1 MCGYVLPLYTTC
13 IYWSEREAGPVLV
26 AAGPFWQP
34 TLVQGV
40 TLWLPKMVFKLSN
53 LVPLRQFLARG
64 TIFGT
69 TKCSSG
75 DRRGRIFGN
84 QNRSSGIFG
93 VIQQHNI
100 FPFLSHRP
108 ELSLQRSVSTSS
120 CVNKNVAVH
129 LFFSCFH
136 MTLPFCHY
144 WMLLPLLSGL
154 LYSLL
159 LLSTAQSS

>member
-1 MCGYVLPLYTTC
+1 MWLCTSPVHYLHILVRKGSRTSFGCSRPFLATN
-13 IYWSEREAGPVLV
+13 IGPGGHSLV
-26 AAGPFWQP
+26 AKNGLQVVKFSTAKTIFGKRDNFWHNKVFIRGPEGAYFWQP

-75 DRRGRIFGN
+75 DQRGRIFGN

-93 VIQQHNI
+93 VIQQRNI

-108 ELSLQRSVSTSS
+108 ELSL
-120 CVNKNVAVH
+120 
-129 LFFSCFH
+129 
-136 MTLPFCHY
+136 
-144 WMLLPLLSGL
+144 
-154 LYSLL
+154 
-159 LLSTAQSS
+159 